1 MQIPI
6 FVSCATD
13 LNPEQ
18 QLVYEHILTKLE
30 DLNLVAHT
38 LGRSDYPMK
47 STLQEVFV
55 LGRHCS
61 GAIILGFE
69 QMRAAEVV
77 RKRGT
82 GLQSTARDVAL
93 PTPWN
98 HLEAGIMFG
107 LKIPILML
115 REESISG
122 GIFDAGTVDGF
133 VHALPAPHDLP
144 NPRLNQIMQRWSSAV
159 MEHYYRD

>member
-6 FVSCATD
+6 FVSCGTD
-13 LNPEQ
+13 LSPDQ
-18 QLVYEHILTKLE
+18 QLIYEHILKKLE
-30 DLNLVAHT
+30 ELNLVAHT

-47 STLQEVFV
+47 STLQEVYV

-69 QMRAAEVV
+69 QLYADRVV

-82 GLQSTARDVAL
+82 RFEATVRDMSL

-98 HLEAGIMFG
+98 HLEAGIMFT

-133 VHALPAPHDLP
+133 VHALPAADELP
-144 NPRLNQIMQRWSSAV
+144 SARLNQILQRWTSAV
-159 MEHYYRD
+159 LEHYYRD

>member
-6 FVSCATD
+6 FVSSPTD

-18 QLVYEHILTKLE
+18 QGVQDYILKKLE

-38 LGRSDYPMK
+38 LGRSDYPMQ
-47 STLQEVFV
+47 SSLHEVYV

-61 GAIILGFE
+61 GAVILGFE
-69 QMRAAEVV
+69 QTYAERAVSKRGSAAETV
-77 RKRGT
+77 KQD
-82 GLQSTARDVAL
+82 LSI

-98 HLEAGIMFG
+98 HLEAGIMFS
-107 LKIPILML
+107 LRIPLLIL
-115 REESISG
+115 REPSITG

-133 VHALPAPHDLP
+133 VHALPAKDEPPD
-144 NPRLNQIMQRWSSAV
+144 RINQILQRWSALV
-159 MEHYYRD
+159 MGHYYRA